1 MTTKEQQANVD
12 HLAIIITN
20 YIGEND
26 VGFNNIAVLNGLYD
40 SLHISSNLKNWWDDR
55 VARAL
60 RKTDKESI

>member
-1 MTTKEQQANVD
+1 MTTEEQQANVD

-20 YIGEND
+20 YIGETD
-26 VGFNNIAVLNGLYD
+26 VGFNNISVLNGLYD

-60 RKTDKESI
+60 RKTDKESR

>member
-26 VGFNNIAVLNGLYD
+26 VGFKNIAVLNGLYD

-60 RKTDKESI
+60 RKTDKESR

>member
-40 SLHISSNLKNWWDDR
+40 SLHISSNLKNWRDDR

-60 RKTDKESI
+60 RKTDKESR

>member
-20 YIGEND
+20 YIGQND
-26 VGFNNIAVLNGLYD
+26 VGFKNIAVLDGLYD
-40 SLHISSNLKNWWDDR
+40 SLHISSDLKNWWDDR

-60 RKTDKESI
+60 RKTDKEDK

>member
-60 RKTDKESI
+60 RKTDKESR

>member
-26 VGFNNIAVLNGLYD
+26 VGFKNIAVLDGLYD
-40 SLHISSNLKNWWDDR
+40 SLHISSDLKNWWDDR

-60 RKTDKESI
+60 RKTDKESR

>member
-20 YIGEND
+20 YIGETD
-26 VGFNNIAVLNGLYD
+26 VGFKNIAVLDGLYD

-60 RKTDKESI
+60 RKTNKESR

>member
-26 VGFNNIAVLNGLYD
+26 VGFKNIAVLDGLYD

-55 VARAL
+55 VTRAL
-60 RKTDKESI
+60 RKTDKESR